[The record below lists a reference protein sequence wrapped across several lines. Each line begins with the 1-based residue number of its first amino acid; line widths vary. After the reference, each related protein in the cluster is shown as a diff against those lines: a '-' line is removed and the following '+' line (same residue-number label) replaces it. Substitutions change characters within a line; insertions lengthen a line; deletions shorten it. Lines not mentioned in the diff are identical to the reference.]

1 MRQSQ
6 QAIALVAGN
15 GLWQLF
21 ALALL
26 ACLMGAT
33 SASQAADP
41 PGGPNLLPTACH
53 FRTDIEPSFG
63 SMLPRLTEA
72 QCDSAPMPGEDVVW
86 LSLDVARVT
95 PAANTDYALLLFREW
110 ADRAIVQ
117 IHYSDGHMTSYDV
130 SDPSFDDYWSVGNF
144 LRFDAPA
151 RAAPVSHVLVG
162 LQNTSSI
169 RTFRQINFVPAQ
181 DWEARETDGRLMA
194 GIIIGILLA
203 MLFYNITLAAV
214 LRFDFH
220 VHYCIFVFAVVFYNF
235 TAYGLMS
242 HFFPG
247 AMGMGAQMNLTILA
261 LGLIGFSGLHFLV
274 SFIEKGILGA
284 RWRAS
289 AHILAYAFMASAL
302 LYAVTRGWHGDTIDL
317 IFNLMSGLGVLFI
330 LATLIKALM
339 QKSRAAVFYAVG
351 WMLPIVGVAL
361 RVMRGFDLI
370 PHSSLVEYSMSIG
383 MALETIVLSIGIA
396 DRISTIRKDRD
407 EARVAEEK
415 AQAASKAKS
424 DFLAHISHEIR
435 TPMNAIIGMTE
446 LVATTRLTAKQRDYV
461 GNIQISGNVL
471 MALLNDILDLSKIE
485 AGKVEIEHIPF
496 SPADI
501 FRNVQA
507 IAAPKAEEKGLAI
520 SLEGAETLPDQLV
533 GDPTRLSQILINLS
547 NNAVK
552 FTEKGGVTI
561 SVSTHDTGA
570 GTYMLSCAV
579 TDTGIGMTPA
589 QQAKLFKAFNQADE
603 TVTRRYGGTGLGLAI
618 CKQLVGLMGGDISV
632 ESDPGKGSS
641 FQFNLPFTKAPEQ
654 TDVSATATQNGASI
668 QQYEGRRV
676 LVAED
681 NEINQLLARR
691 ALEPTGL
698 EIDIA
703 SNGTEALKLAGKH
716 AYDLIF
722 MDLNMPDMDGISVT
736 RTIRERD
743 GGTKVPIIALTAS
756 VAAEDIEACIS
767 AGMND
772 HLSKPFKA
780 DALHQKLSRWLPG
793 GSQ

>member
-15 GLWQLF
+15 RHWQLF
-21 ALALL
+21 ALAVL
-26 ACLMGAT
+26 ACLMVAT
-33 SASQAADP
+33 SAARAAEP
-41 PGGPNLLPTACH
+41 PGDPNLLPSACH
-53 FRTDIEPSFG
+53 FSTGSEPSFG
-63 SMLPRLTEA
+63 SMLPRLSEA
-72 QCDSAPMPGEDVVW
+72 DCESAPTPGKGIVW
-86 LSLDVARVT
+86 LSLDVARVA
-95 PAANTDYALLLFREW
+95 PEANMDYALLLFREW
-110 ADRAIVQ
+110 TDRAIVQ
-117 IHYSDGHMTSYDV
+117 IHYADGHMTNYDV
-130 SDPSFDDYWSVGNF
+130 SDPDFDDHWSVGNF

-169 RTFRQINFVPAQ
+169 RTFRQINFVSAQ
-181 DWEARETDGRLMA
+181 DWEAPETDGRLLA

-220 VHYCIFVFAVVFYNF
+220 VHYCIFVFAVVTYNF

-289 AHILAYAFMASAL
+289 AHILAYAFMASAI
-302 LYAVTRGWHGDTIDL
+302 LYAATRGWHADTVDL

-330 LATLIKALM
+330 LTTLIKALA
-339 QKSRAAVFYAVG
+339 QKSRAAIFYAVG

-370 PHSSLVEYSMSIG
+370 PHSALVEYSMSIG

-407 EARVAEEK
+407 DARVAEEK
-415 AQAASKAKS
+415 AQAASQAKS

-446 LVATTRLTAKQRDYV
+446 LVATTKLTAKQRDYV

-507 IAAPKAEEKGLAI
+507 IAAPKAEEKGLTLT
-520 SLEGAETLPDQLV
+520 LEGADALPDQLV

-552 FTEKGGVTI
+552 FTEEGGVTI

-570 GTYMLSCAV
+570 GTYRLSCAV
-579 TDTGIGMTPA
+579 TDTGIGMTPK

-618 CKQLVGLMGGDISV
+618 CKQLVGLMGGDIAV
-632 ESDPGKGSS
+632 ESSPGKGSS
-641 FQFNLPFTKAPEQ
+641 FRFTLPFAKAPEQ
-654 TDVSATATQNGASI
+654 TNAPATATQNGAAI
-668 QQYEGRRV
+668 QRYEGRRI

-703 SNGTEALKLAGKH
+703 SNGTEALKLAGKN

-736 RTIRERD
+736 RTIREKES
-743 GGTKVPIIALTAS
+743 GTQVPIIALTAS
-756 VAAEDIEACIS
+756 VAAEDIEACKS

-772 HLSKPFKA
+772 HLPKPFKP
-780 DALHQKLSRWLPG
+780 DALHRVLSRWLTDTG
-793 GSQ
+793 Q

>member
-6 QAIALVAGN
+6 QAIALAAGN
-15 GLWQLF
+15 RHWWLF
-21 ALALL
+21 ALAVL
-26 ACLMGAT
+26 ACLMVMA
-33 SASQAADP
+33 SAAKAAESP
-41 PGGPNLLPTACH
+41 NGPNLLPTACH
-53 FRTDIEPSFG
+53 FRTDTQPSFD
-63 SMLPRLTEA
+63 SMLPRLPEA
-72 QCDSAPMPGEDVVW
+72 QCDSTPMPGEGVVW

-95 PAANTDYALLLFREW
+95 PEAGTDYALLLFREW
-110 ADRAIVQ
+110 TDRAIVQ
-117 IHYSDGHMTSYDV
+117 IHYGDGHMTSYDV
-130 SDPSFDDYWSVGNF
+130 NDHGFDDYWSVGNF

-162 LQNTSSI
+162 LENTASI

-181 DWEARETDGRLMA
+181 AWAASETDGRLLA
-194 GIIIGILLA
+194 GLIIGILMA

-220 VHYCIFVFAVVFYNF
+220 VHYCIFVFAVVLYNF
-235 TAYGLMS
+235 TAYGMMS
-242 HFFPG
+242 HFLPG
-247 AMGMGAQMNLTILA
+247 TMGIGAQMNLTILA
-261 LGLIGFSGLHFLV
+261 LGLIGFSGLQFLV
-274 SFIEKGILGA
+274 SFIEKGILGD
-284 RWRAS
+284 RWRGA
-289 AHILAYAFMASAL
+289 AHVLAYAFMASAI
-302 LYAVTRGWHGDTIDL
+302 LYAATRGWHTDTIDL

-330 LATLIKALM
+330 LATLIKSLM
-339 QKSRAAVFYAVG
+339 AGSRAAIFYAVG
-351 WMLPIVGVAL
+351 WLLPIVGVAL
-361 RVMRGFDLI
+361 RVMRGFDII

-407 EARVAEEK
+407 EAKVAEEK
-415 AQAASKAKS
+415 ARAASQAKS

-446 LVATTRLTAKQRDYV
+446 LVATTKLTDKQRDYV

-485 AGKVEIEHIPF
+485 AGKVDIEHIPF

-507 IAAPKAEEKGLAI
+507 IAAPKAEEKGLTF
-520 SLEGAETLPDQLV
+520 SLEGVDALPDQLV

-552 FTEKGGVTI
+552 FTEEGSVTI
-561 SVSTHDTGA
+561 SVAARGKRADTL
-570 GTYMLSCAV
+570 TLTCEV
-579 TDTGIGMTPA
+579 KDTGIGMTPE
-589 QQAKLFKAFNQADE
+589 QQGKLFKAFNQADE

-618 CKQLVGLMGGDISV
+618 CKQLVGLMGGNIAV
-632 ESDPGKGSS
+632 ESTPGKGSCFRFS
-641 FQFNLPFTKAPEQ
+641 LPFTKVPKQADSAAKKIP
-654 TDVSATATQNGASI
+654 SATEAAH
-668 QQYEGRRV
+668 YKGRRV

-703 SNGTEALKLAGKH
+703 ANGTEALKLADKH

-722 MDLNMPDMDGISVT
+722 MDLNMPDMDGITVT
-736 RTIRERD
+736 RTIREKD
-743 GGTKVPIIALTAS
+743 GGTRVPIIALTAS
-756 VAAEDIEACIS
+756 VAAKDIEACMS

-772 HLSKPFKA
+772 HVSKPFKP
-780 DALHQKLSRWLPG
+780 DALHQALSRWLPTA
-793 GSQ
+793 SQ